1 MSYSPDDTVMDD
13 SFDENGLLS
22 VFPETLA
29 TKIRRDATFVTLEAG
44 DVLFSAGDTIR
55 YTYFPL
61 APTVISLIIELDDN
75 RRVEAASIGKE
86 GAIGGI
92 VSCGDLPAF
101 TRAEVQVGGRA
112 VRIALDALEDLKLKS
127 RFLREIYCRYADYL
141 LAQVMQSVACNA
153 FHPIEARAARWLLTA
168 RDRAGDSLALTQE
181 ALASLLGVQRTTV
194 NAAAKQL
201 QSEGLIEYRRGKV
214 EIRDVDKLRERTC
227 NCYGRVERHRA
238 AVLGDAEAS
247 WISDCAE

>member
-1 MSYSPDDTVMDD
+1 MP
-13 SFDENGLLS
+13 LCRL
-22 VFPETLA
+22 PA
-29 TKIRRDATFVTLEAG
+29 CPG
-44 DVLFSAGDTIR
+44 D
-55 YTYFPL
+55 
-61 APTVISLIIELDDN
+61 
-75 RRVEAASIGKE
+75 
-86 GAIGGI
+86 AIGGLQR
-92 VSCGDLPAF
+92 VSPHRG
-101 TRAEVQVGGRA
+101 
-112 VRIALDALEDLKLKS
+112 
-127 RFLREIYCRYADYL
+127 
-141 LAQVMQSVACNA
+141 
-153 FHPIEARAARWLLTA
+153 AARWLLTA